1 MSGIKETKPLSEID
15 PEMFALMQNEYKR
28 QTGGLELIASEV
40 SRPPS
45 SPFSLCQ
52 LAALAAAAA
61 ARCLPLCADTLACLR
76 RTSPRPRSWSAWAA
90 A

>member
-40 SRPPS
+40 RLKSRARSVKP
-45 SPFSLCQ
+45 LCQ
-52 LAALAAAAA
+52 LEHGSPAKLVL
-61 ARCLPLCADTLACLR
+61 RSLCGVQHVDSGNVTR
-76 RTSPRPRSWSAWAA
+76 VM
-90 A
+90 